1 MHTDRNI
8 ASHENL
14 CQTLITV
21 MGSHLEDVWEVSE
34 VEDVVEFDGCWKK
47 GGCHL
52 REEGRE
58 GGK

>member
-1 MHTDRNI
+1 
-8 ASHENL
+8 
-14 CQTLITV
+14 